1 MSDQANQLRQLV
13 RLQVPAA
20 PPDRAGPRFLVVTGG
35 KGGVGA
41 TTVALNLAATLARRD
56 CRVGLVDI
64 DPQGDAAMRCRL
76 QERYTLADVLSG
88 RRTVREALVRG
99 PAGMLVLPGV
109 WESEQVLESSASA
122 QDRLVEQLQGIA
134 DQVDCLV
141 IDTGDGRGRLVR
153 RIWRAADLALVVT
166 TPELDS
172 LMATYNSI
180 KTLGAGLDHLPIAT
194 LVTMASSAA
203 VAEETHLRLVRACL
217 RFLGIRLRSA
227 GGLAPDAEVLLAT
240 GMNELF
246 SVTNPD
252 GAAAKQLG
260 RSAEILAAD
269 VKLGREGSGK

>member
-1 MSDQANQLRQLV
+1 MSDQANQLRQLA

-20 PPDRAGPRFLVVTGG
+20 PPDRAGPRLLAVSGG

-41 TTVALNLAATLARRD
+41 TTVAMNLAATLARRAY
-56 CRVGLVDI
+56 RTGLVDA
-64 DPQGDAAMRCRL
+64 DPQGDAAVRCRL

-122 QDRLVEQLQGIA
+122 QDRLVQQLQGIA

-141 IDTGDGRGRLVR
+141 VDTGDGRGRLVR
-153 RIWRAADLALVVT
+153 RIWQAADLALVVT

-172 LMATYNSI
+172 LMAAYNSI
-180 KTLGAGLDHLPIAT
+180 KTLSAGLDQLPIAT
-194 LVTMASSAA
+194 LVTMAANA
-203 VAEETHLRLVRACL
+203 TMAEDTHLRLARACL
-217 RFLGIRLRSA
+217 RFLGIRLQSA
-227 GGLAPDAEVLLAT
+227 GYLASDAEVLLAT

-246 SVTNPD
+246 SVTSPN
-252 GAAAKQLG
+252 GAAARQLG
-260 RSAEILAAD
+260 RLADTLAAD
-269 VKLGREGSGK
+269 VKLERAGGGK